1 MKIVKFLFLFCLLG
15 LLIFSIYVNYSTFR
29 SLVFQNELISDP
41 QRKFSFEFVNTRFPE
56 IPNIQFATIPIAAAK
71 AIYAIN
77 EFRFKEADSLIQ
89 IADSINPYTFVGDYL
104 KGKFFLAGELFEPAL
119 IYSKK
124 AFYGWPKA
132 RDHYKVY
139 NDVLVQYKDTLE
151 ISAAYSYLDE
161 YLKKD
166 PFYQDVFYNSLNA
179 AKFRHLITSYSDTI
193 PVTKKLLIGKW
204 VRAYNFPN
212 QSIRD
217 TLYTYEFSQSTFIN
231 PSKGTYSYKLK
242 KDSLL
247 VYLQK
252 DLTKPIVSY
261 KSLYSKEYQ
270 TLIFFN
276 IEISEGVI
284 QDQYFLRSN

>member
-1 MKIVKFLFLFCLLG
+1 MKIVKYLFLLSILGFLL
-15 LLIFSIYVNYSTFR
+15 FSVYVNYITFK
-29 SLVFQNELISDP
+29 SLVFQNELRSDP
-41 QRKFSFEFVNTRFPE
+41 ERKILYDSVINRYPE
-56 IPNIQFATIPIAAAK
+56 IPNIEFATLPIAATK

-77 EFRFKEADSLIQ
+77 EYRFKEADSLIQ

-104 KGKFFLAGELFEPAL
+104 KGKLFLAGELFEPAMT
-119 IYSKK
+119 YSKK

-132 RDHYKVY
+132 KDHYKVY
-139 NDVLVQYKDTLE
+139 NDVLVHYKDTLE

-179 AKFRHLITSYSDTI
+179 AKFRHLITSYPDTI
-193 PVTKKLLIGKW
+193 PLTKELLIGKW

-212 QSIRD
+212 QSIKD
-217 TLYTYEFSQSTFIN
+217 TLYTYEFLQRTFVN
-231 PSKGTYSYKLK
+231 PSKETYSYKLK

-261 KSLYSKEYQ
+261 KSLYSKEHQ

-276 IEISEGVI
+276 IETSEGVI
-284 QDQYFLRSN
+284 QDQYFLKCN